1 MTPRFVFYG
10 YIEYIVIDLQR
21 ILCNHCIQLIELVTD
36 HSTGKG
42 EATLNTEIP
51 KLEGLSTEW
60 LQRYVETRD
69 KIDKEANSIYA
80 VTSLIALLESCG
92 DDTLNLDPV
101 ALGKIHKILNTNIL
115 NIWEILDDFIYIVQA
130 QMLIEGMEK

>member
-1 MTPRFVFYG
+1 MDVET
-10 YIEYIVIDLQR
+10 
-21 ILCNHCIQLIELVTD
+21 
-36 HSTGKG
+36 S
-42 EATLNTEIP
+42 
-51 KLEGLSTEW
+51 KLDGLSTQW

-69 KIDKEANSIYA
+69 RIDIEANSIYA

-130 QMLIEGMEK
+130 RMLIEGKEK